1 MRMMRA
7 KIVKIHLDPV
17 GDLDLIKDW
26 DSQPHR
32 DKSKTIKDR
41 WRAGLQRGNNSQLD
55 LAAIRKVIESVLD
68 SKLAGLN
75 LVQGTEKEI
84 VVDLMNELDGDL
96 LL

>member
-1 MRMMRA
+1 MIRA
-7 KIVKIHLDPV
+7 KIVKVHLDLTD
-17 GDLDLIKDW
+17 DLDLIEDW
-26 DSQPHR
+26 NKQPHR

-41 WRAGLQRGNNSQLD
+41 WRAGLQQKGNNSQLD

-75 LVQGTEKEI
+75 LVQSIEKEI
-84 VVDLMNELDGDL
+84 VVDLMSELDDDL